1 MAIYVRSAQPWLPP
15 MQASVVCS
23 ACKNEVVVTDHECGE
38 VICSR
43 CGIVIDRIESP
54 AVQEWR
60 AFTVDEFYNKSRAG
74 SPTSLAR
81 YNRGLVTSIGSSK
94 ANALN
99 FNRIRVWDF
108 RIQAANDRSIK
119 QALPELE
126 HLKESL
132 GLPDAIVEKS
142 AYFYR
147 KASRKGMIKGRT
159 VSSVLAASV
168 YLACREL
175 ETPRTLGE
183 IAAAGNI
190 ARKKISRDYRT
201 LLRTFDPKIPTVD
214 HARCITRIANKVG
227 VSEKTKRVA
236 VRIMREIVAMQ
247 ISAGKG
253 PMGIAATV
261 LYVACLQT
269 GEIKT
274 QKELSIAAGVTEV
287 TIRNR
292 YGELK
297 KYLQDFAKSSSLA
310 MALFVFVFQSPVIMH
325 TAARYATY
333 AMTVL
338 LH

>member
-1 MAIYVRSAQPWLPP
+1 

-43 CGIVIDRIESP
+43 CGVVVDRIESP
-54 AVQEWR
+54 AIQDWR
-60 AFTVDEFYNKSRAG
+60 AFSIDEFYRKSRTG

-81 YNRGLVTSIGSSK
+81 YNKGLLTTIGSSK
-94 ANALN
+94 VNGLN

-108 RIQAANDRSIK
+108 RIQAANDRSLK

-126 HLKESL
+126 HLKEYL

-147 KASRKGMIKGRT
+147 KASRIGMIKGRT
-159 VSSVLAASV
+159 VSSVLAACV
-168 YLACREL
+168 YLSCREL
-175 ETPRTLGE
+175 ENPRTLSE
-183 IAAAGNI
+183 IAAATSV
-190 ARKKISRDYRT
+190 ARKKISRDYRM
-201 LLRTFDPKIPTVD
+201 LVRTFDPKIPLVD
-214 HARCITRIANKVG
+214 HARCVTRIANKVG
-227 VSEKTKRVA
+227 VSEKTKRLA
-236 VRIMREIVAMQ
+236 IKIMREIIAMQ

-253 PMGIAATV
+253 PMGMAATV
-261 LYVACLQT
+261 LYIACMQA
-269 GEIKT
+269 GEIRT

-292 YGELK
+292 YSELK

-310 MALFVFVFQSPVIMH
+310 MVLFLFVFQSPAFIH
-325 TAARYATY
+325 TATRYVTA
-333 AMTVL
+333 VL
-338 LH
+338 L

>member
-1 MAIYVRSAQPWLPP
+1 

-54 AVQEWR
+54 AVQDWR
-60 AFTVDEFYNKSRAG
+60 AFSVDEFYRKSRTGA
-74 SPTSLAR
+74 PTSLAR
-81 YNRGLVTSIGSSK
+81 YNKGLLTSIGSSK
-94 ANALN
+94 ANGLN

-108 RIQAANDRSIK
+108 RIQAANDRSLK

-147 KASRKGMIKGRT
+147 KASRLGLIKGRT

-175 ETPRTLGE
+175 ENPRTLGE
-183 IAAAGNI
+183 IASSGNV
-190 ARKKISRDYRT
+190 ARKKISRDYR
-201 LLRTFDPKIPTVD
+201 LLAHTFDPKIPTVD
-214 HARCITRIANKVG
+214 HAMCITRIANKVG

-236 VRIMREIVAMQ
+236 IRIMREIVAMQ
-247 ISAGKG
+247 ITAGKG

-261 LYVACLQT
+261 LYIACMQG
-269 GEIKT
+269 GEVRT

-292 YGELK
+292 YSELK

-310 MALFVFVFQSPVIMH
+310 MAIFVFAFQSPILIHSATRCV
-325 TAARYATY
+325 TY
-333 AMTVL
+333 AAAVL

>member
-1 MAIYVRSAQPWLPP
+1 

-54 AVQEWR
+54 ALQDWR
-60 AFTVDEFYNKSRAG
+60 AFSVEEFYRKSRTG

-81 YNRGLVTSIGSSK
+81 YNKGLVTTIGSSK
-94 ANALN
+94 ANGLN
-99 FNRIRVWDF
+99 FDRIRVWDF
-108 RIQAANDRSIK
+108 RIQAANDRSLK

-147 KASRKGMIKGRT
+147 KASRAGMIKGRT
-159 VSSVLAASV
+159 VSSVLAACV

-175 ETPRTLGE
+175 ENPRTLSE
-183 IAAAGNI
+183 IATAANV

-201 LLRTFDPKIPTVD
+201 LVRAFDPKIPTVD
-214 HARCITRIANKVG
+214 HARCVTRIANKVG
-227 VSEKTKRVA
+227 VSEKTKRA
-236 VRIMREIVAMQ
+236 AIKIMRDIVAMQ

-261 LYVACLQT
+261 LYIACMQA
-269 GEIKT
+269 GEVRT
-274 QKELSIAAGVTEV
+274 QKDLSMAAGVTEV

-292 YGELK
+292 YSELK

-310 MALFVFVFQSPVIMH
+310 MAIFIFVFQSPVFIH
-325 TAARYATY
+325 TAARYAT
-333 AMTVL
+333 TVL
-338 LH
+338 H